1 MRLVSLLNVIYSQDL
16 ASGYPCEFV
25 RFALLSRVHLSI
37 GVVMKLR
44 QMRASVLMGILV
56 FLACCAGITGAR
68 AHTASFTL
76 PFELIDNRVFVNVQ
90 LNGRGPYHFILDT
103 GASGAISDRTAH
115 ELGLKVEDGGVGPG
129 TGEKKVQFG
138 LTNIAQVQLG
148 PLSLSNVAFS
158 VISFA
163 DSDQVFG
170 TKPLDG
176 VIGKEVFEKMVV
188 KFDYIHHQLAFTD
201 PGDFD
206 PAGQGVQVEFKRPIQ
221 IPVVQAVLDGIP
233 GRFGVDTGARTSMVL
248 YTAFCAQNRLQQK
261 YGAHLEGVT
270 GWGIGGPVH
279 SLLAR
284 ARELSIGDIQVS
296 DLVIRLSTQKS
307 GLTTSS
313 DMAGLIG
320 PDVLSQFDVTFDYSR
335 SRMFFAKNA
344 EYGRRDTYDR
354 AGLWMGQ
361 DGSNFTAVDVIAGS
375 PAQQAGVHQGDTIL
389 AIDGVDTA
397 HLVLPDV
404 RQSMHQRPTGSK
416 VALLL
421 DSKGKRWTA
430 IVTLRDLV

>member
-1 MRLVSLLNVIYSQDL
+1 MGLVSLLNVIYLRDL
-16 ASGYPCEFV
+16 ATGYPCEFV
-25 RFALLSRVHLSI
+25 RFALLSRMHLSI
-37 GVVMKLR
+37 GVGMNLR
-44 QMRASVLMGILV
+44 QMLASVFMGV
-56 FLACCAGITGAR
+56 FAFLACCAATTATL

-103 GASGAISDRTAH
+103 GASGAISDRAAH

-129 TGEKKVQFG
+129 TGEKNVQFG
-138 LTNIAQVQLG
+138 LTKIAQVQFG
-148 PLSLSNVAFS
+148 SLSLSNVAFS

-188 KFDYIHHQLAFTD
+188 KFDYIHHQLTFTD

-206 PAGQGVQVEFKRPIQ
+206 PAGQGVQVEFKRPVQ

-233 GRFGVDTGARTSMVL
+233 GQFGVDTGARTSLVL
-248 YTAFCAQNRLQQK
+248 YTAFCTQNRLQQK

-270 GWGIGGPVH
+270 GWGIGGPIH

-284 ARELSIGDIQVS
+284 AQELRIGDIQVN

-320 PDVLSQFDVTFDYSR
+320 PDVLSQFDVTFDYAH
-335 SRMFFAKNA
+335 SRMFFARNT

-361 DGSNFTAVDVIAGS
+361 EGSNFTAVDVIAGS

-404 RQSMHQRPTGSK
+404 RQSMRQRPAGSK
-416 VALLL
+416 LVLFL